1 MESWRASSKTTPQ
14 SPSRPTRGRRPGGGH
29 DRSLTTSPSPTG
41 ASKATIAR
49 LAARF
54 HDPTMGNVRRDGID
68 SRELALSDLGRAART
83 VTHGRLL
90 LRGPVADNI
99 GLAPGA
105 LR

>member
-1 MESWRASSKTTPQ
+1 M
-14 SPSRPTRGRRPGGGH
+14 
-29 DRSLTTSPSPTG
+29 TTSPSPTG

-90 LRGPVADNI
+90 LRGSVADNI